1 MTGLAKAGVHAV
13 KWSAFSTL
21 ARFLL
26 QLGAQVVLA
35 RLLGPDNYGVFGIS
49 LLVLS
54 LTGFLSNFG
63 FGWNL
68 MHKQNLTTEDIR
80 FAATWQVLTGTIAM
94 LVLLLSAPRLA
105 DYFHDPRV
113 TPVIR
118 WLSLTCFLGAAA
130 SASSNLLQRDLNFR
144 AIGLIQ
150 IGSYACGYIAVGIP
164 MAYAGAGVQALVAAV
179 VVQAVVV
186 TLASYAMRPHSL
198 LPLLR
203 YPGMAKAMGIG
214 GTVFITNITNWALNN
229 IDRVF
234 LGRTLNANAV
244 GLYSVGYNIATMP
257 NSLLL
262 NALQPAFMAAAA
274 RMQSDPERLGRA
286 YLQMMGT
293 ICVLV
298 IPFFVFLAAISTDLV
313 RLLYG
318 SRWDG
323 TGSVMAILFLGMP
336 ALVAWG
342 LSTPVLWNM
351 GRKHHESFLQIPILI
366 LGAACFY
373 AFTSMGVVAVA
384 TVASLIL
391 LGRMLVICGSAFL
404 VLKLS
409 PTLLLPQLVRGLFLS
424 AMCACVVWGCTWFT
438 GPNHPPF
445 FALAL
450 NGLATLGSLL
460 IVTFLWPAILG
471 EYASGMLLRFAPG
484 LSGYLQPYPVA
495 AP

>member
-1 MTGLAKAGVHAV
+1 MTGLAAAGVHAV
-13 KWSAFSTL
+13 KWSAFATL

-35 RLLGPDNYGVFGIS
+35 RMLGPDSYGVFGIS

-68 MHKQNLTTEDIR
+68 MHKRDLTTEDIR
-80 FAATWQVLTGTIAM
+80 FAATWQVLTGTVAM
-94 LVLLLSAPRLA
+94 LVLLLAAPWLA

-179 VVQAVVV
+179 VVQALVV
-186 TLASYAMRPHSL
+186 TLASFALRPHTL
-198 LPLLR
+198 LPLLH

-214 GTVFITNITNWALNN
+214 GTVFMTNITNWALNN
-229 IDRVF
+229 MDRVF

-262 NALQPAFMAAAA
+262 NALQPAFMSAAA
-274 RMQSDPERLGRA
+274 RMQSDPERLGRV

-298 IPFFVFLAAISTDLV
+298 VPFFVFLAAISADLV
-313 RLLYG
+313 RFLYG
-318 SRWDG
+318 ARWSG
-323 TGSVMAILFLGMP
+323 TGAVMAILFLGMP

-342 LSTPVLWNM
+342 LSTPVLWNT
-351 GRKHHESFLQIPILI
+351 GRKHHEAFLQIPILM
-366 LGAACFY
+366 LGAAGFY
-373 AFTSMGVVAVA
+373 AFTSLGVVAVA
-384 TVASLIL
+384 TIASLML

-409 PTLLLPQLVRGLFLS
+409 PALLLPQIARGLFLS
-424 AMCACVVWGCTWFT
+424 ALCATVVWSCTWFI
-438 GPNHPPF
+438 GPDHQPF
-445 FALAL
+445 FTLAL
-450 NGLATLGSLL
+450 SGLATLGSLL
-460 IVTFLWPAILG
+460 IVTFFWPAILG
-471 EYASGMLLRFAPG
+471 EYASGMLLRFIPG
-484 LSGYLQPYPVA
+484 LSGYLQPYPES